1 MLELRGLEKRFG
13 EVTAVDQVGL
23 SIPNGQMVGV
33 IGRSGAGKSTLL
45 RMINRL
51 AEPTG
56 GQVLFDGRDVSA
68 LKGRE
73 LMAWRAQCA
82 MIFQQFNLVNRLDVI
97 TNVLLG
103 RLNYHGVLN
112 SMLKRFSEAERA
124 FAIRALDRLDM
135 AQTALQRADTLSG
148 GQQQRVAIAR
158 ALMQEPRIMLA
169 DEPIASLD
177 PRNASIVMDAL
188 RTINQEEGITVV
200 CNLHTLDT
208 ARAYCDR
215 IVGMAHGKVVF
226 DGLPDELTPEQAREI
241 YGVDGLD
248 EALSESVTST
258 SLPGTL
264 PYTSPTK
271 GTAEARRS
279 AVA

>member
-1 MLELRGLEKRFG
+1 MLEIHSLEKRFG
-13 EVTAVDQVGL
+13 SVTAVDQVSL
-23 SIPNGQMVGV
+23 KIPDGQMVGI

-45 RMINRL
+45 RLINRL

-56 GQVLFDGRDVSA
+56 GQILYAGDDVSA
-68 LKGRE
+68 LRGRD
-73 LMAWRAQCA
+73 LMAWRARCA

-103 RLNYHGVLN
+103 RLNYHGFA
-112 SMLKRFSEAERA
+112 SAMLKRFTPAERA
-124 FAIRALDRLDM
+124 FAIRALDRLDI
-135 AQTALQRADTLSG
+135 AQAALQRADTLSG

-158 ALMQEPRIMLA
+158 ALMQEPKILLA

-177 PRNASIVMDAL
+177 PRNATVVMDAL
-188 RTINQEEGITVV
+188 RAINREEGITVV

-215 IVGMAHGKVVF
+215 IVGMANGAVVF
-226 DGLPDELTPEQAREI
+226 DGPPAELTIQAAREI

-258 SLPGTL
+258 SIGPAPGAAGS
-264 PYTSPTK
+264 TSAPSTR
-271 GTAEARRS
+271 TAA
-279 AVA
+279 A